1 MTQNGVDKETL
12 RKKGVDMSI
21 RISEESIIHMVMDI
35 NFPISKGDL
44 IQHIKERK
52 GNVSNVNA
60 VVSIIN
66 QIPNRLYS
74 NSKDLEIEINRL
86 NM

>member
-1 MTQNGVDKETL
+1 MTENGVDEGTP
-12 RKKGVDMSI
+12 RKKEVDMSR
-21 RISEESIIHMVMDI
+21 RISEESIIHMVTDI

-52 GNVSNVNA
+52 DNVSNVNA